1 MPTRFSAFTKMLRDP
16 AVYIDTLADVKQ
28 RTLFII
34 EAVYPATPRESFN
47 LDASTIELGWVKNH
61 GVIFACQVRDGVGCP
76 VFVSVIAI
84 SAPKGFSTREPPRDA
99 GRKMLSALEDTVGTT
114 DMKVSLRDLDSNA
127 VTKVVIESVDLS
139 LYIAHATVDKTE
151 RVITDHKGK
160 VLKTRN
166 LLEMQRTL
174 RKRLDC
180 EFFLRQRSAYDE
192 MVGHQHRATDNCM
205 ELPLGC
211 DPLPPWLN

>member
-1 MPTRFSAFTKMLRDP
+1 MLGDP
-16 AVYIDTLADVKQ
+16 AVYIDALADVKQ
-28 RTLFII
+28 RALFII

-47 LDASTIELGWVKNH
+47 LDASTIELGRVKNH
-61 GVIFACQVRDGVGCP
+61 GDIFACQVWDGLGCP
-76 VFVSVIAI
+76 VFVSVIPI
-84 SAPKGFSTREPPRDA
+84 SALNGFSTRKPPSDA
-99 GRKMLSALEDTVGTT
+99 GRRVLSGLKETVGAT
-114 DMKVSLRDLDSNA
+114 DMKVSLRDLDSDA
-127 VTKVVIESVDLS
+127 VTRVVIESVDLS
-139 LYIAHATVDKTE
+139 LYIAHATVDGTE
-151 RVITDHKGK
+151 CVITDHEGK

-166 LLEMQRTL
+166 LLEMQRAL

-205 ELPLGC
+205 ELPLGR